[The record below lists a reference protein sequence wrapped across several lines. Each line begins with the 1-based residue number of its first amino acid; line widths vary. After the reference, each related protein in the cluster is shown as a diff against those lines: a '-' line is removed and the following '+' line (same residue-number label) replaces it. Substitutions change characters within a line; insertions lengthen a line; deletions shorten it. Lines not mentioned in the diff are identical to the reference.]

1 MSISVLI
8 ADDQAL
14 IRDALRDLLKAEQD
28 LNVIGEAEDG
38 TQAVHEARRLQADVI
53 LMDIRMP
60 DVDGIEATR
69 RICDDPDLA
78 GTRVLILTTFEQ
90 DENVVAALRAGA
102 SGFLGKGL
110 KPSELAEA
118 IRTVHAGDA
127 LLSPAA
133 TRGLIDRVINVPE
146 LTPLEPRHPGLDQLT
161 EREREVLIHV
171 AGGLSNE
178 EISQR
183 LYISASTVKTH
194 VNRTMAKLWA
204 HDRAQ
209 LVVLAYESGLVI
221 PGDR

>member
-1 MSISVLI
+1 MTITILI

-14 IRDALRDLLKAEQD
+14 IRDALRDLLREEQD
-28 LNVIGEAEDG
+28 LEVVGECEDG
-38 TQAVHEARRLQADVI
+38 QSAVREARRLQPDVI

-60 DVDGIEATR
+60 ILDGIEATR

-78 GTRVLILTTFEQ
+78 ATHVLIFTTFEQ
-90 DENVVAALRAGA
+90 DENVVTALRAGA

-110 KPSELAEA
+110 NPSELAPA

-133 TRGLIDRVINVPE
+133 TRGLVDRVVNAPHVNP
-146 LTPLEPRHPGLDQLT
+146 PGHHDLGIDQLT
-161 EREREVLIHV
+161 EREREVLILV
-171 AGGLSNE
+171 ASGLSND
-178 EISQR
+178 EISKQ
-183 LYISASTVKTH
+183 LHISTSTAKTH

-209 LVVLAYESGLVI
+209 LVILAYENGLVV
-221 PGDR
+221 PGTK